1 MTDSTY
7 ETIELNLSDEEQQA
21 ICALYI
27 SQHFRP
33 ESVSLYNDMVKQNP
47 HDYQI
52 AVVNAI
58 INEQTIQVLMDYIE
72 EQEKL
77 PGVDE

>member
-1 MTDSTY
+1 MTNPMY

-21 ICALYI
+21 ICATYVK
-27 SQHFRP
+27 QHFRP
-33 ESVSLYNDMVKQNP
+33 ESVSLYDDMVKQNP

-58 INEQTIQVLMDYIE
+58 INESTIHALMVYIE
-72 EQEKL
+72 EQEKMQEE
-77 PGVDE
+77 GA